1 MCDYKY
7 LVLFRSDLVPVDLGD
22 RGTNAP
28 IRFCW
33 DKDQNLFHKNAFTIY
48 LSPSDFQ
55 RFHRL
60 CDALEDKVCLRI
72 ARFSYLNVSLSVPK
86 DTFSAIN
93 FNQLTRHFNS
103 FHTKILRNSSQPC
116 EM

>member
-1 MCDYKY
+1 MPQ
-7 LVLFRSDLVPVDLGD
+7 SDFVG
-22 RGTNAP
+22 
-28 IRFCW
+28 IRIKTCFI
-33 DKDQNLFHKNAFTIY
+33 KIPLLLA
-48 LSPSDFQ
+48 PSDFQ

-93 FNQLTRHFNS
+93 FN
-103 FHTKILRNSSQPC
+103 
-116 EM
+116 